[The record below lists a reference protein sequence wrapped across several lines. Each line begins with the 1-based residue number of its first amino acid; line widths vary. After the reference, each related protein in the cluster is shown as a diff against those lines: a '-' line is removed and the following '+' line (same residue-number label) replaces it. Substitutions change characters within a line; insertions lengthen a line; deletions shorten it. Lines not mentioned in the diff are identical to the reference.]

1 MTQNN
6 HTLPRTVSVLLAFTV
21 GLSLLTGCTKT
32 IKVEVPPRVN
42 LTEWPVIGLIQFSA
56 PDAHAELAPR
66 ATRSFMV
73 KLQSAQAGVRF
84 LELGDQQQV
93 LQAMHAKEL
102 NAETVKAIGAKYG
115 VQAVVSGELD
125 VTSAEPNFKLSPDL
139 SSASARAVVRGSLS
153 AKLRET
159 SAGATVW
166 SNGAHGKWSV
176 AGFTVRPTGFENIG
190 YTDSDDQYD
199 RMLREL
205 TTRLSADFRPRY
217 EEREVE

>member
-1 MTQNN
+1 MKQNN
-6 HTLPRTVSVLLAFTV
+6 HISPRAVKVLLAVAV
-21 GLSLLTGCTKT
+21 GLSLLSGCAKT
-32 IKVEVPPRVN
+32 VKVEVPPRVD
-42 LTEWPVIGLIQFSA
+42 LKEWPVIGLIRFSA
-56 PDAHAELAPR
+56 PDAHTELAPR

-73 KLQSAQAGVRF
+73 KLQSAQPGARF
-84 LELGDQQQV
+84 LELGDKQQLLKV
-93 LQAMHAKEL
+93 MNAKEL
-102 NAETVKAIGAKYG
+102 DPETVKAIGAKYG
-115 VQAVVSGELD
+115 TQAVVSGELD

-159 SAGATVW
+159 ATGATVW

-199 RMLREL
+199 QMLREL